1 MECFCKEQ
9 SYDLML
15 EADIGADPI
24 WCSKCGCNLDI
35 DDVPLSQE
43 LKKELYIW
51 VENYSETVLDES
63 EYVYKVAQNHN
74 KIGLKLLEKVQKE
87 FGVRYTAIY

>member
-1 MECFCKEQ
+1 MECFCKET
-9 SYDLML
+9 SYELML

-24 WCSKCGCNLDI
+24 WCNKCGCNLDI

-51 VENYSETVLDES
+51 VEYYSKTVLDES
-63 EYVYKVAQNHN
+63 KYLCIVSQNHN
-74 KIGLKLLEKVQKE
+74 KIGLNLLEKVQKE
-87 FGVRYTAIY
+87 LGLKYTVIY